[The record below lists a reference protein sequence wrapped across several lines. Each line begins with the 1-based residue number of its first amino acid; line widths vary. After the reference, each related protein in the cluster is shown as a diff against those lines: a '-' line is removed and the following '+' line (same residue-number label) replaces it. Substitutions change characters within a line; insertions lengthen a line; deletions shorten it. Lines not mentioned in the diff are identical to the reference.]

1 MEIAIVLGLL
11 VVAIVLFATEKIS
24 VDIITF
30 IILITFVLTKILT
43 PEEAFAGFSSDFII
57 ILASI
62 FVISGALTETGVL
75 DKIGAKMVTLANKR
89 KSLLLINATIVPGII
104 SGFMNNTTVT
114 AIFIGPFM
122 GVAKKLN
129 VSPSKL
135 LMPLAFSSILGG
147 TCTLIGTSTNV
158 AVSSALPGYGMEA
171 LTLFEITPIG
181 LILFGVGALYM
192 IIIGNYYIPA
202 RQKVGATEDV
212 NSRDYYSEIVVN
224 AKSSMVGKAINTTSF
239 NGKLRVKRIVRQ
251 DKNFKPKEDE
261 VIEADDILLVDCS
274 SEELIKIKEMS
285 GVEII
290 ADAIQNQDKEIKGK
304 HLAEVLVAP
313 KSSLVKKTV
322 KEADIRALHKVTVT
336 AIHRMDHHM
345 DTRIE
350 DVCVQTGD
358 LLMVQGQK
366 EAIKDLRDASDF
378 IVLGDFKPNLF
389 LERKGYIAI
398 GLFMA
403 AIVLG
408 TTEIV
413 PLSIAFMIAGLL
425 IVLLKIV
432 SPEKAYRFI
441 DWRLLVLIGGMSAFG
456 TAMKNSGAS
465 EFLANWIVDVF
476 EPFGVYAVLTAFV
489 VLVVLLT
496 QPMSNAAAALVVL
509 PIAIATAQQMQV
521 DPRTFAIAI
530 MLGASVSLI
539 APLEPACI
547 LVYGPG
553 KYKFIDFV
561 KVGFPIT
568 MLLIAIIVFLTPF
581 FFPL

>member
-11 VVAIVLFATEKIS
+11 LVAIVLFATEKLS

-30 IILITFVLTKILT
+30 IIIIVLVSSKILT

-62 FVISGALTETGVL
+62 FVISGTLTETGVL
-75 DKIGAKMVTLANKR
+75 DRIGAQMVNLVNKR
-89 KSLLLINATIVPGII
+89 KNLLLINATIVPGLL
-104 SGFMNNTTVT
+104 SGFMNNTTV
-114 AIFIGPFM
+114 AALFIGPFM
-122 GVAKKLN
+122 GVAKKLK

-158 AVSSALPGYGMEA
+158 AVSSALPSYGMKA

-192 IIIGNYYIPA
+192 IVIGNYFIPA
-202 RQKVGATEDV
+202 RQKIGATEDET
-212 NSRDYYSEIVVN
+212 SRDYYSEIVVN
-224 AKSSMVGKAINTTSF
+224 TESSLVGKAINETKF
-239 NGKLRVKRIVRQ
+239 NGRLRVKRIIR
-251 DKNFKPKEDE
+251 NENGFNPKEDE
-261 VIEADDILLVDCS
+261 IIEADDILLVDCTS
-274 SEELIKIKEMS
+274 DELIKIKEMN
-285 GVEII
+285 GVAIR
-290 ADAIQNQDKEIKGK
+290 ADLAQKDKKNLY
-304 HLAEVLVAP
+304 LAEILVTP
-313 KSSLVKKTV
+313 KSSLVKKTI
-322 KEADIRALHKVTVT
+322 KESDIRSLYKVNVS
-336 AIHRMDHHM
+336 AIHRMDHNLESK
-345 DTRIE
+345 IE

-366 EAIKDLRDASDF
+366 EAIKDLRDAPDF
-378 IVLGDFKPNLF
+378 IMLDDFKPNLF

-398 GLFMA
+398 GLFLA
-403 AIVLG
+403 AVVLG
-408 TTEIV
+408 STGIV
-413 PLSIAFMIAGLL
+413 PLPIAFMIAGLL

-432 SPEKAYRFI
+432 SPEKAYRYI

-456 TAMKNSGAS
+456 VAMKKSGAS
-465 EFLANWIVDVF
+465 EFLANWIVEVF
-476 EPFGVYAVLTAFV
+476 EPLGVYAVLAAFV
-489 VLVVLLT
+489 ILVVLLT

-509 PIAIATAQQMQV
+509 PIAIATAQQLQV

-553 KYKFIDFV
+553 KYKFKDFV
-561 KVGFPIT
+561 IIGFPIT
-568 MLLIAIIVFLTPF
+568 LLLVAIIVFLVPF